1 MLFISLEKAQKK
13 LVQNIRER
21 RLLMELTQEGLSER
35 SGVPLST
42 LRKFEQ
48 KGLISLDSFLK
59 ILSVVG
65 GLEEMMN
72 VLKPSKPNFK
82 SIDDVLKS
90 DSSDLTRKRGSK
102 KLMFRISLMQLLL
115 IFMITAIRKEL
126 RN

>member
-1 MLFISLEKAQKK
+1 MLFISIQKAQKK

-21 RLLMELTQEGLSER
+21 RLLLALTQEGLSER

-48 KGLISLDSFLK
+48 KGVISLDSFLK

-72 VLKPSKPNFK
+72 VLKPIKPIFK

-90 DSSDLTRKRGSK
+90 PDNITKKRGSK
-102 KLMFRISLMQLLL
+102 K
-115 IFMITAIRKEL
+115 
-126 RN
+126 

>member
-1 MLFISLEKAQKK
+1 MVFISLAKTQKK

-65 GLEEMMN
+65 GLEEIIN
-72 VLKPSKPNFK
+72 VLKPIKPNFK

-90 DSSDLTRKRGSK
+90 EDNITKKRGSK
-102 KLMFRISLMQLLL
+102 K
-115 IFMITAIRKEL
+115 
-126 RN
+126 